1 MSHSINVAVLN
12 FPTDVVIKKLSR
24 KWEKNFSIYI
34 ELFIVDWNERGEE
47 LLKIGKSF
55 IIIFWKMF
63 FFLNKP

>member
-1 MSHSINVAVLN
+1 MSHSLNVAVLN

-47 LLKIGKSF
+47 MLKIGKSIVKILF
-55 IIIFWKMF
+55 EKCFC
-63 FFLNKP
+63 FLK